1 MYKNIFLL
9 ISLIIIMNTAC
20 SWKLGLPSREE
31 AGAPKKPS
39 ATSTFSEGQVIE
51 GTASYYGSDHHGRR
65 TASGE
70 IFDMNGL
77 SAAHPAFPFGTL
89 IEVENLNNGQK
100 VQVTINDRGPFEGQR
115 ILDLSYGAAKAVHMI
130 KSGLA
135 PVRITILKLPE

>member
-1 MYKNIFLL
+1 MLKNIFLL

-20 SWKLGLPSREE
+20 SSKLGLPSREE
-31 AGAPKKPS
+31 AGAPKTPS
-39 ATSTFSEGQVIE
+39 TTSTFSEGQVIE
-51 GTASYYGSDHHGRR
+51 GPASYYGSNHHGRR
-65 TASGE
+65 TASGK

-77 SAAHPAFPFGTL
+77 SAAHPALPFGTL